1 MIALLLRRLAFSV
14 AALLLVSLVLFA
26 LTRSLPD
33 SPARMVLGFDAT
45 DQAIAAWE
53 QRNGLDRPVVAQ
65 YGTWLGAL
73 VLQGDLGRSP
83 VTGLS
88 MNQRIR
94 ETLPVTLEI
103 VSLAFVFS
111 VLLSIGLGTVSA
123 FMEGSL
129 ADQLSRLFAVLG
141 VSVPG
146 FWLGLLLITV
156 FAVDYGWFPAGGMV
170 PLSEGL
176 GAHLN
181 SLVLPA
187 FSLGVF
193 YMAIL
198 SRMTR
203 SSLAEVLG
211 QDYIR
216 TARASGLPRRLILL
230 YALKNALVPVVTAG
244 AMSFGYMFGWAL
256 VIETVFNIGG
266 MSGALLTAIGQRDF
280 AMVQAVV
287 LVFTLIFLA
296 ANLVADIT
304 NAWLDPRLAAAVG

>member
-1 MIALLLRRLAFSV
+1 MAGLILRRAGFSV
-14 AALLLVSLVLFA
+14 LALLLVSLILFV
-26 LTRSLPD
+26 LTRAIPG

-45 DQAIAAWE
+45 DAQITRFE
-53 QRNGLDRPVVAQ
+53 HENGLDRPVLVQ
-65 YGTWLGAL
+65 YGAWLRQLAL
-73 VLQGDLGRSP
+73 HGDLGKSL

-88 MNQRIR
+88 MNRR
-94 ETLPVTLEI
+94 VVETLPVTLEL
-103 VSLAFVFS
+103 VVLAFSFAVALSLA
-111 VLLSIGLGTVSA
+111 LGTLSA
-123 FMEGSL
+123 VLEGSL
-129 ADQLSRLFAVLG
+129 ADQASRVLAVIG

-146 FWLGLLLITV
+146 FWLGLLLILL
-156 FAVDYGWFPAGGMV
+156 FAVDRPWFPAGGMA
-170 PLSEGL
+170 PLADGL

-193 YMAIL
+193 YTAIL

-203 SSLAEVLG
+203 SSLVEVLG

-216 TARASGLPRRLILL
+216 TARATGLSRTLILR
-230 YALKNALVPVVTAG
+230 YALKNALVPVVTGA

-266 MSGALLTAIGQRDF
+266 LSGALLTAIGQRDF
-280 AMVQAVV
+280 ALVQAVV

-296 ANLVADIT
+296 SNLVADLL
-304 NAWLDPRLAAAVG
+304 NAWLDPRMAAAR

>member
-1 MIALLLRRLAFSV
+1 MAGLFLRRAGFSV
-14 AALLLVSLVLFA
+14 LALLLVSLVLFA
-26 LTRSLPD
+26 LTRAIPG

-45 DQAIAAWE
+45 DAHIAQFE
-53 QRNGLDRPVVAQ
+53 HRNGLDRPVLVQ
-65 YGTWLGAL
+65 YAAWLRQL
-73 VLQGDLGRSP
+73 VLHGDLGKSL

-88 MNQRIR
+88 MNTRVA
-94 ETLPVTLEI
+94 ETLPVTMEL
-103 VSLAFVFS
+103 VVVAFSFAAVLS
-111 VLLSIGLGTVSA
+111 VALGTLSA
-123 FMEGSL
+123 VLEGTIT
-129 ADQLSRLFAVLG
+129 DQVARLFAVIG

-146 FWLGLLLITV
+146 FWLGLLLILV
-156 FAVDYGWFPAGGMV
+156 FAVKLPWFPAGGVV
-170 PLSEGL
+170 PLAAGL

-187 FSLGVF
+187 FALGVF
-193 YMAIL
+193 YTAIL

-203 SSLAEVLG
+203 SSLVEVLG

-216 TARASGLPRRLILL
+216 TARAMGLSPALILL
-230 YALKNALVPVVTAG
+230 YALKNAMVPVVTVG

-266 MSGALLTAIGQRDF
+266 MSGALLTAISQRDF

-296 ANLVADIT
+296 ANLVADLT
-304 NAWLDPRLAAAVG
+304 NAWLDPRLAVSAG